1 MSRVAFVLIETE
13 AGETPTVHD
22 GLQDLEYVTEVHGI
36 MGQFDL
42 IARVEVED
50 ADEVMDVVIED
61 IRSVDGVVETE
72 TLMTTT
78 PWEK

>member
-13 AGETPTVHD
+13 AGKTPDVHD
-22 GLQDLEYVTEVHGI
+22 AASALEYVTEVHGI
-36 MGQFDL
+36 MGEFDL
-42 IARVEVED
+42 IARVEVGD

-61 IRSVDGVVETE
+61 VRSIDGVVETE
-72 TLMTTT
+72 TLMTTA

>member
-13 AGETPTVHD
+13 AGETPSVHE
-22 GLQDLEYVTEVHGI
+22 GVGGLEYVTEIHGI
-36 MGQFDL
+36 MGEFDL
-42 IARVEVED
+42 IARVDVED

-61 IRSVDGVVETE
+61 IRAVGGVVETE
-72 TLMTTT
+72 TLMTTE